1 MLGKVSRLRSRLSES
16 FAPLGGLLGN
26 RDMRRV
32 QLAWVGTMVGQWA
45 YYVALVVYAYE
56 QGGAAAV
63 GLVGLI
69 RTIPALISAPVSSM
83 LSDRYRR
90 EQVMLV
96 AHVARTVVLVASAV
110 ALYADAPAAVI
121 YTAAGLMTLFGT
133 AIKPAQS
140 ALLPSLA
147 ATPEELAAANVTFR
161 SVESASIVVGPAL
174 GGLLLGVA
182 NEETVFV
189 ATAIASAWAALLV
202 ARVRPG
208 GLAPRRERPAVGV
221 VEEFTAGFRTIIAE
235 PGLRLVAGVMTL
247 HWFIAGAYNVLI
259 VAAAIDLLDLGG
271 SGVGLLNSA
280 SGVGGVLGTFAAL
293 VLVTRPRLA
302 SDLGTSLLVRGTAM
316 ALVGVW
322 PETAAVLPLILVM
335 GLANTIIDVSGTTL
349 LQRTVRD
356 EVLAR
361 AFGALHS
368 VLILGLGAGTIL
380 APALIEVAGIRGAF
394 IASGAVLFAV
404 TALVVRSLTRVQPPA
419 PELARAVELLR
430 SVPLFAPL
438 PPTELEY
445 LARRLRPVAKRGG
458 DVIVAQGDRGDE
470 YFLVAGGELEVSV
483 DGRAMTTLRPGDGF
497 GEIALL
503 RDVPR
508 TATVT
513 AKSDATLYALE
524 RDEFLEAVTGHAE
537 SVKAADTVIASRLGA
552 AAPEVARI

>member
-1 MLGKVSRLRSRLSES
+1 MLAKVGRLRSRLSES
-16 FAPLGGLLGN
+16 FSPLGGLFAN

-32 QLAWVGTMVGQWA
+32 QLAWVATMVGQWA
-45 YYVALVVYAYE
+45 YYVALAVYAYE
-56 QGGAAAV
+56 QGGAVAV

-96 AHVARTVVLVASAV
+96 AHVARTVVLIASAL
-110 ALYADAPAAVI
+110 ALYAEAPAAVI
-121 YTAAGLMTLFGT
+121 YSAAGLMTLFGT

-182 NEETVFV
+182 NEESVFV
-189 ATAIASAWAALLV
+189 VTAVASAWAALLV

-208 GLAPRRERPAVGV
+208 GLAPRRERRAEGPF
-221 VEEFTAGFRTIIAE
+221 EEFTAGFRTIVAE
-235 PGLRLVAGVMTL
+235 PGLRLLAGLMTL

-259 VAAAIDLLDLGG
+259 VAAAIDLLDLGE
-271 SGVGLLNSA
+271 SGVGILNSA

-293 VLVTRPRLA
+293 VLVTRQRLA
-302 SDLGTSLLVRGTAM
+302 SDLGTALLLRGAAM
-316 ALVGVW
+316 ALVGIW
-322 PETAAVLPLILVM
+322 PETAAVLPLILLM
-335 GLANTIIDVSGTTL
+335 GLANTIIDVSGTTQ
-349 LQRTVRD
+349 LQRSVRD

-380 APALIEVAGIRGAF
+380 APALIEATGIRGAF
-394 IASGAVLFAV
+394 IASGVALFAV
-404 TALVVRSLTRVQPPA
+404 TALTARSLTRVQPPA
-419 PELARAVELLR
+419 PELTRTLELIR

-445 LARRLRPVAKRGG
+445 LARSVRTVNVPAGEV
-458 DVIVAQGDRGDE
+458 VFTQGDRGDR
-470 YFLVAGGELEVSV
+470 YFLIADGEVEVNV
-483 DGRAMTTLRPGDGF
+483 DGRLMTTLGPGEGF

-513 AKSDATLYALE
+513 AKTSVTLYGLE
-524 RDEFLEAVTGHAE
+524 RDEFLGAVTGHAK
-537 SVKAADTVIASRLGA
+537 SVQAAETVIASRLGT
-552 AAPEVARI
+552 AAPEVARL